1 MKKSSL
7 APSYCR
13 RRKQD
18 PDRQKSLNPEMAELG
33 LEVILPVGLRE
44 KVHLVCPLR
53 LQPRQQF
60 GGI

>member
-33 LEVILPVGLRE
+33 LESFFRLALGRKFILSA
-44 KVHLVCPLR
+44 
-53 LQPRQQF
+53 F
-60 GGI
+60 